1 MSIWYEF
8 EELESFTTGTVGQP
22 GQRTFFLQIR
32 AGHQHIAVKCE
43 KQQVAAMADYLN
55 KVLVDLPPPE
65 DRPIPAALELHA
77 PVEAEFVL
85 GTIGLGYEP
94 GSDRI
99 VVQLDEIVPTDD
111 EGTPLSDDQSQIR
124 VHLSRGQ
131 AAAFCEHAHDVVAAG
146 RPPCRWCQ
154 GPIDPDGHACPRMN

>member
-8 EELESFTTGTVGQP
+8 EELDSFTTGAIGQP

-65 DRPIPAALELHA
+65 DRPMPAALELRD

-94 GSDRI
+94 GADRI
-99 VVQLDEIVPTDD
+99 VVQLDEMVPTDD
-111 EGTPLSDDQSQIR
+111 EGTPLVEDQSQIR

-131 AAAFCEHAHDVVAAG
+131 AVAFCEHATGVVEAG

-154 GPIDPDGHACPRMN
+154 EPIDPDGHACARMN